1 MKCCQTSWRKHGQ
14 RLEFDAAGDSRNSI
28 ESIDVSSL
36 QAFDSAAMTNK
47 AQDWK
52 YEQQVPSQPDVCVEI
67 IRLLLDQLESTDWP
81 SKDVF
86 GIHMAME
93 EAIMNAIRHGNQCAA
108 DKQVHVLIAIS
119 ADQFYAKI
127 TDQGD
132 GFDPS
137 SIPDP
142 TLDENVGKTCG
153 RGVVLMKSFVDEI
166 VYNKKGNSVELKK
179 SKTK

>member
-1 MKCCQTSWRKHGQ
+1 
-14 RLEFDAAGDSRNSI
+14 
-28 ESIDVSSL
+28 
-36 QAFDSAAMTNK
+36 MTDTAK
-47 AQDWK
+47 DWK
-52 YEQQVPSQPDVCVEI
+52 YDQNVPSQPDVCAQI
-67 IRLLLDQLESTDWP
+67 IELLLNQLNSANWP
-81 SKDVF
+81 NKNVF

-93 EAIMNAIRHGNQCAA
+93 EAIMNAIRHGNQCAP

-137 SIPDP
+137 SVPDP
-142 TLDENVGKTCG
+142 TLDENIGKTCG
-153 RGVVLMKSFVDEI
+153 RGVTLMRNFVDEVI
-166 VYNKKGNSVELKK
+166 YNEKGNSVELKK